1 MCPGSQSGSGS
12 EAVPQCLRKGKSTQV
27 FKKQIKP
34 RLLQCKMYM
43 NLKTQEILQADILP
57 GHYSSRVVLKV
68 IPLNIRPMKAIAFKV
83 RKTCMLADCIEP

>member
-1 MCPGSQSGSGS
+1 
-12 EAVPQCLRKGKSTQV
+12 
-27 FKKQIKP
+27 
-34 RLLQCKMYM
+34 MYM

-83 RKTCMLADCIEP
+83 RKTCILADCIEP